1 MESVMQRCT
10 RVICRVQAMAL
21 MLGSVFW
28 EDVSRMDA
36 IADEDMIDAVDLNAA
51 GAAVVSTLI
60 DAVKEAAGDG
70 DAPEEMPLPFE
81 SLEAMDDNAL
91 RDWLIAKIEAKAGKE
106 FFYE

>member
-1 MESVMQRCT
+1 MSQRLCHLDK
-10 RVICRVQAMAL
+10 VA
-21 MLGSVFW
+21 
-28 EDVSRMDA
+28 
-36 IADEDMIDAVDLNAA
+36 AD
-51 GAAVVSTLI
+51 VVSTLI

-81 SLEAMDDNAL
+81 SLEAMDDDAL